1 MTVFTAQL
9 RRESHVGYPRFRS
22 LGMRF
27 SSFSFATLSFNI
39 LFSFDDGFIGLT
51 MIFSSVV
58 FADKRHVVPRLNLV
72 NVADLNRDLRSK
84 VFVSED
90 RFLRA
95 VHLILDFEP
104 ISDTFQEV
112 GHAIKA
118 GDLRLRRIDVFVP
131 GFLARRTSRP
141 SSCHPLLPS
150 LKQRF

>member
-1 MTVFTAQL
+1 M
-9 RRESHVGYPRFRS
+9 
-22 LGMRF
+22 M
-27 SSFSFATLSFNI
+27 
-39 LFSFDDGFIGLT
+39 GFIGLT

-90 RFLRA
+90 RLLRA

-104 ISDTFQEV
+104 ISNTFQEV

-131 GFLARRTSRP
+131 GFLA
-141 SSCHPLLPS
+141 
-150 LKQRF
+150 